1 MSIRTHTPKVD
12 HGFAWTKE
20 KYNGQW
26 LDGSEITDLV
36 STVGTTDELTKI
48 YKPVSTLGEEPPLLA
63 CIVKGV
69 YTGDKLEELR
79 ETVQSI
85 EEVSTLR
92 ANAAGPIDHEEMKK
106 KGLIEGV
113 HYKMRTPNSYYPIK
127 KNGQF
132 NRIAEANPIHSI
144 FMGHKRGR
152 FTGMI
157 GLSGWSKLARNKEK
171 WEKMQDI
178 ALLNEVALKKGAP
191 EVWQKQRE
199 FCDECVEPQ
208 YTLKGAPF
216 TSISANKYS
225 YVEGAGKNVCTCR
238 WG

>member
-106 KGLIEGV
+106 KG
-113 HYKMRTPNSYYPIK
+113 Y
-127 KNGQF
+127 Q
-132 NRIAEANPIHSI
+132 
-144 FMGHKRGR
+144 
-152 FTGMI
+152 
-157 GLSGWSKLARNKEK
+157 
-171 WEKMQDI
+171 
-178 ALLNEVALKKGAP
+178 
-191 EVWQKQRE
+191 
-199 FCDECVEPQ
+199 
-208 YTLKGAPF
+208 
-216 TSISANKYS
+216 
-225 YVEGAGKNVCTCR
+225 
-238 WG
+238 